1 MPTVKVT
8 TSKPMER
15 AQQEA
20 LCLELSSAVAEILG
34 KPEAYVQ
41 VIVSDG
47 TTISFGGTFS
57 EPSAFVVV
65 LSIGE
70 FAAGATG
77 KLSAAFGGIFSR
89 YGVPADRLY
98 INFSSQK
105 GTNWGWNNSTF

>member
-1 MPTVKVT
+1 MPIVKVS

-20 LCLELSSAVAEILG
+20 LCLELSSTVATILG

-41 VIVSDG
+41 VIVSDDV
-47 TTISFGGTFS
+47 TISFGGSFDV
-57 EPSAFVVV
+57 PSAFVVI

-70 FAAGATG
+70 FADGAAK
-77 KLSAAFGGIFSR
+77 KLSAALGGIFTR

-98 INFSSQK
+98 INFSSQQGK
-105 GTNWGWNNSTF
+105 NWGWNNSTF